1 MSRQRTKIGEHWRVG
16 VNDYESAADAR
27 VYRKPGERIVKVTRY
42 RLAPLVELPP
52 FAIAEDT
59 GVMTSASDERG
70 VFAAY
75 GRADDN
81 GMWWAAVGSGGAMLR
96 HRLGFEGGSRM
107 HWWRTEEEALA
118 NCAERLRE
126 LGYRVAKAKKGGA
139 S

>member
-42 RLAPLVELPP
+42 RLAPLVELPAWSRVTGGYATHEANVRRA
-52 FAIAEDT
+52 FIEVDGDEDSED
-59 GVMTSASDERG
+59 GCNYEAFVYGDGG
-70 VFAAY
+70 VFGTEILAS
-75 GRADDN
+75 
-81 GMWWAAVGSGGAMLR
+81 MV
-96 HRLGFEGGSRM
+96 FESSDLSEVKEWVAG
-107 HWWRTEEEALA
+107 
-118 NCAERLRE
+118 RLRE

>member
-1 MSRQRTKIGEHWRVG
+1 MAFERVRTVTWSGCTQPWVSHV
-16 VNDYESAADAR
+16 VAATAR
-27 VYRKPGERIVKVTRY
+27 DIE
-42 RLAPLVELPP
+42 
-52 FAIAEDT
+52 AEDT